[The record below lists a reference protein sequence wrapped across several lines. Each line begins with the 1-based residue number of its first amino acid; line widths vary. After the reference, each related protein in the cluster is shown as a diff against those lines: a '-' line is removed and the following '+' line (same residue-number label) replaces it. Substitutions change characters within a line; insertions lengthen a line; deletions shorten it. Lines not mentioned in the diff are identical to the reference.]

1 MIGKI
6 VAAEVGRRVAGP
18 RNGFRGAVIG
28 AVAPWVVRR
37 AFTPLGLAVG
47 GAFVAKRL
55 YDRRK
60 QRARDTAPPPAAY

>member
-1 MIGKI
+1 MIGRI

-18 RNGFRGAVIG
+18 RNGLKGAVIG

-47 GAFVAKRL
+47 GALVAKRL

-60 QRARDTAPPPAAY
+60 QRERGSAPPPPAY